1 MSEAGGGGT
10 VIESEAACIF
20 CRIVRGEIPANE
32 VARTA
37 DAVAF
42 RDLNPQ
48 APAHI
53 LVVPVRHF
61 ANLGDFVA
69 ASAHDEVGH
78 VLALAS
84 RVGREASPNG
94 YRVVINEGVDGGQT
108 VSHLHLHVLAGRAM
122 HWPPG

>member
-1 MSEAGGGGT
+1 MSDARD
-10 VIESEAACIF
+10 EAAECIF
-20 CRIVRGEIPANE
+20 CRIVRGEIPSQE

-37 DAVAF
+37 EAYAF

-48 APAHI
+48 APTHV
-53 LVVPVRHF
+53 LVVPVRHA

-69 ASAHDEVGH
+69 AAERDEVGH

-84 RVGREASPNG
+84 QIGREASPGG

-108 VSHLHLHVLAGRAM
+108 VHHLHLHVLAGRALT
-122 HWPPG
+122 WPPG